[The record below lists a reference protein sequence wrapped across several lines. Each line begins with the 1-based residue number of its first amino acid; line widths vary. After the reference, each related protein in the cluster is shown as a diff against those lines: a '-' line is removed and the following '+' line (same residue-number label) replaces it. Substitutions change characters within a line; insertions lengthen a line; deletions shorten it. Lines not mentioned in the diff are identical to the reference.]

1 MRKSLSS
8 LPVVGR
14 IVDAVRSSFRWKLAA
29 ALLVVFVVISLVTVG
44 LYVQVGALIE
54 ENVEQSMTTAATAE
68 AEELNEW
75 NGQNRLVTRVLSE
88 HPVYETEGRA
98 SVREYLRGQRETRQE
113 ARIVRAYVIDRQN
126 QTVSTST
133 DRELEGVT
141 VRGLPWEEQF
151 AFRDFEDV
159 KLTRPYRVDNRT
171 VVGFITPIRPM
182 PGCLLVVEFD
192 TAGVFERFE
201 HPVDGGFT
209 RVVDSNGTVVFAD
222 DGSTTLT
229 QYHEGS
235 TRAPIVSSGLRG
247 EVGFTESPVYESSES
262 GGNAYVAAY
271 APVAGTDWVVI
282 EHAPESEAYVILR
295 QARTWIGGIAVFALI
310 ALLGVVAVLG
320 ADVTGALSALTERA
334 KRIEDEE
341 YDVTF
346 DTDRRDEFGD
356 LNRTLASTRD
366 TLQRR
371 IEEIRETK
379 DELEASNTALE
390 ERSAMVTVLN
400 RILRHNVRNDVNVI
414 AGRAELAASRVDDEE
429 TTDDLDAIQ
438 QAAWELA
445 GISERTQRIKQLI
458 SETNEDTTC
467 IQLEE
472 YLRPALD
479 EVEAVAPETGVTV
492 DTDEGLPTAEATST
506 LPIAVADVVDQI
518 VAHTDGAVQVDVT
531 ITAAEPDADGNE
543 HVILRVDDDGDG
555 LPKLDVRA
563 VEDGEE
569 TPLNHAEGLALWCLE
584 WTVAQADG
592 ELDVS
597 PDDATF
603 EVRLPAEKSAGD
615 GVGSTV

>member
-68 AEELNEW
+68 AEELDEW
-75 NGQNRLVTRVLSE
+75 SDQNRLVTRVLSE
-88 HPVYETEGRA
+88 HPVYETDDRA
-98 SVREYLRGQRETRQE
+98 SVREYLRGQRANRQE

-133 DRELEGVT
+133 DRELEGMT
-141 VRGLPWEEQF
+141 VRGLPWEERF
-151 AFRDFEDV
+151 AFRDFEAV
-159 KLTRPYRVDNRT
+159 QLTRPYRVDNRT

-229 QYHEGS
+229 QYHVGS
-235 TRAPIVSSGLRG
+235 ARAPIVSSGLRG

-262 GGNAYVAAY
+262 GGGAYVAAY

-379 DELEASNTALE
+379 DELEDSNTALE

-429 TTDDLDAIQ
+429 TTEDLDAIQ

-479 EVEAVAPETGVTV
+479 EVEAVAPKTSVTV

-531 ITAAEPDADGNE
+531 ITAAEPDGDGNE

-603 EVRLPAEKSAGD
+603 EVRLPADESAGD